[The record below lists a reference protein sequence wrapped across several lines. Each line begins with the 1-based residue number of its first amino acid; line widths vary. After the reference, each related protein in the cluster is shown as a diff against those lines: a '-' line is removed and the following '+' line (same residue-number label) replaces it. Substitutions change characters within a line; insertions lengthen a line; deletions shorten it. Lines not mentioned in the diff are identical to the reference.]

1 MKKLLLSSIICLGVL
16 TTNVAP
22 AFATIESAP
31 SIGGQTLEEKDVE
44 GKKDTATQSDEKGNF
59 GTVGSSFTVDAKATN
74 VNVTVPTTAPFVL
87 DENGDAL
94 VPRNFRVKNNSAI
107 AGIYLESI
115 SLDSKTNG
123 WEVVD
128 EDFDLKTMDV
138 DSKKIRV
145 TFGKKDGNT
154 MKVVDPVSPN
164 ARGTSKIGSATFASG
179 EIDIEAEQTQKLD
192 FKIDRGAFSQAVAN
206 GNAFDMTLRFRFQ

>member
-22 AFATIESAP
+22 AFATIESTPA
-31 SIGGQTLEEKDVE
+31 IGGQTIEKNDIE
-44 GKKDTATQSDEKGNF
+44 GNSATSTESGDQGNF

-87 DENGDAL
+87 DENGDTL

-115 SLDSKTNG
+115 SLDAKTNG
-123 WEVVD
+123 WEVVNQ
-128 EDFDLKTMDV
+128 DFDLKTMDV
-138 DSKKIRV
+138 DSKKLRV
-145 TFGKKDGNT
+145 TFGKEGKMKLVAPTNAGVRGN
-154 MKVVDPVSPN
+154 
-164 ARGTSKIGSATFASG
+164 SKTGSVTFDSG

-192 FKIDRGAFSQAVAN
+192 FKIDRGAFSEAVAN
-206 GNAFDMTLRFRFQ
+206 ANAFDMTLRFRFQ